1 LIEIK
6 KVVLGLLILYVA
18 VFSGL
23 FIKQAYKFNKQ
34 MNQKINFETKEYYE
48 EFIKE
53 SRAKVQQYRT
63 LSTTNEHL
71 SCLNEVEKM
80 IDISYK
86 NQHPKAKTY
95 IELMYE
101 YYDYYQRDKTSDEYE
116 YNYSKVYNVC
126 KFKEKNIYNNTNITK
141 RLFPH
146 IANNLAIIDEE
157 FFNSMKLYNI
167 DITFDDHIMNK
178 IATPSYDNIRERTNQ
193 TTRDYV
199 IKNEIE
205 LIELVLEMIG
215 EDYE

>member
-1 LIEIK
+1 MIEIK

-63 LSTTNEHL
+63 LSTTNEQL

-95 IELMYE
+95 IELMDE
-101 YYDYYQRDKTSDEYE
+101 YYNKTEE
-116 YNYSKVYNVC
+116 ETFYNFQNIKNVC
-126 KFKEKNIYNNTNITK
+126 KFEQKNIDSGEIIK
-141 RLFPH
+141 KFVGS
-146 IANNLAIIDEE
+146 IAILEEE
-157 FFNSMKLYNI
+157 FVNSRMMYNI

-178 IATPSYDNIRERTNQ
+178 MATPSYDNIRERTNQ

-205 LIELVLEMIG
+205 LIELVLDLVG
-215 EDYE
+215 GDYE

>member
-1 LIEIK
+1 MVTKVGANMIEIK

-63 LSTTNEHL
+63 LSTTNEQL

-86 NQHPKAKTY
+86 NQHSKAKTY
-95 IELMYE
+95 IELMDE
-101 YYDYYQRDKTSDEYE
+101 YYNKTEE
-116 YNYSKVYNVC
+116 ETFYNFQNIKNVC
-126 KFKEKNIYNNTNITK
+126 KFEQKNIDSGEIIK
-141 RLFPH
+141 KFVGS
-146 IANNLAIIDEE
+146 IAILEEE
-157 FFNSMKLYNI
+157 FVNSRMMYNI

-178 IATPSYDNIRERTNQ
+178 MATPSYDNIRERTNQ

-205 LIELVLEMIG
+205 LIELVLDLVG
-215 EDYE
+215 GDYE

>member
-1 LIEIK
+1 MIEIK

-63 LSTTNEHL
+63 LSTTNEQL

-95 IELMYE
+95 IELMDE
-101 YYDYYQRDKTSDEYE
+101 YYNKTEE
-116 YNYSKVYNVC
+116 EKFYNYYN
-126 KFKEKNIYNNTNITK
+126 
-141 RLFPH
+141 
-146 IANNLAIIDEE
+146 
-157 FFNSMKLYNI
+157 
-167 DITFDDHIMNK
+167 
-178 IATPSYDNIRERTNQ
+178 
-193 TTRDYV
+193 
-199 IKNEIE
+199 IKNECKFEQKNIDSGE
-205 LIELVLEMIG
+205 IIKKFIGSIAILEEEFVNSRMMYQIDIKFDDYFTNMISVPALDGMKENSEQTLRGRIIRNEINLMQKVLEVVG